1 MLVNLNR
8 LNVANHVYTG
18 ASLHAAR
25 SGACGQGLYELLV
38 RVNCD
43 AWADRRTLAARRRTR
58 GDGGG
63 GIDAAAPAGFID
75 VRKASSL
82 LLLKAV
88 ISACIDTL
96 LYGGGMVSSS
106 QVDAQRQ

>member
-1 MLVNLNR
+1 MLQIMYTPAPAYTPHAPGR
-8 LNVANHVYTG
+8 VARGCMNY
-18 ASLHAAR
+18 
-25 SGACGQGLYELLV
+25 
-38 RVNCD
+38 VNCD
-43 AWADRRTLAARRRTR
+43 AWADRRAPDPRGSTRRTR

-82 LLLKAV
+82 PLLKAV